1 MASGNYRSNK
11 EKLTLRTY
19 EWGRPDSYGR
29 NIRFILIGLDEF
41 VDLAIEELEE
51 EKQRRGGK
59 LNVDLFV
66 PVLNSLACQAKALSS
81 FLSHFDPMGQ
91 STLPLGFSMEMVDLM
106 DSFLETLSFYAAFG
120 AGLDQGLIGRA
131 LLAADRPELMERL
144 AALEKLY
151 LGGITQL
158 FDLEVLEDA
167 EDEES
172 EDDEE
177 DFDEGEDDYEEGED
191 DDDEDGEDDDE
202 DDDPDVIPFKPKK

>member
-11 EKLTLRTY
+11 EKLTLHTY
-19 EWGRPDSYGR
+19 DWGRPDSYGR
-29 NIRFILIGLDEF
+29 NIRFTLVGLDEL
-41 VDLAIEELEE
+41 VDLALEELEE

-59 LNVDLFV
+59 LNVDLFA
-66 PVLNSLACQAKALSS
+66 PPLNSLACQAHALSS
-81 FLSHFDPMGQ
+81 FLAHFDPMGQ

-131 LLAADRPELMERL
+131 LLAADRPDLMERL
-144 AALEKLY
+144 ATLEKLY

-177 DFDEGEDDYEEGED
+177 DFDEGEGEGEGED
-191 DDDEDGEDDDE
+191 DYEDDEDDEDD